1 MGVDRKAK
9 ILEAAMRTFSLF
21 GYKATTMDQIAGAA
35 NVGKGTIYLFFASK
49 EELFNEIV
57 QSVIEEVKEVAME
70 SFDPEKPFYENL
82 HRAIYRVLDFR
93 RSHELTIKLAQEVK
107 EMRTP
112 AAQEAMRKVEETV
125 LSFLKGEIQRGI
137 EKGWITPCD
146 PELTAFV
153 ILKVYVALIFEWEQ
167 NHKPLSKDEIAELFN
182 LYFIRGLKKQ

>member
-1 MGVDRKAK
+1 MGIDRKAK
-9 ILEAAMRTFSLF
+9 ILEAAKKTFSLF
-21 GYKATTMDQIAGAA
+21 GYKATTMDQVASAA

-57 QSVIEEVKEVAME
+57 QSIIEEIKEVARE
-70 SFDPEKPFYENL
+70 SFDPEKPFYENI

-93 RSHELTIKLAQEVK
+93 RNHELTIKLSQEVK

-125 LSFLKGEIQRGI
+125 LSFLKGEIQKSMD
-137 EKGWITPCD
+137 KGWIKPCD

-153 ILKVYVALIFEWEQ
+153 ILKLYIALIFEWEQ
-167 NHKPLSKDEIAELFN
+167 NHEPLSKEKIAELFY
-182 LYFIRGLKKQ
+182 LYFIKGLRTV